1 MADDDDAHRLQTAI
15 ATILRVQ
22 KIMEPSLQ
30 TTHGELKLAPADIQ
44 TMRYVAEHPGT
55 MASRIAGFLG
65 VVPTTMSSIVDRLV
79 NRGFLQRSPI
89 EGNRRAIAL
98 DLTEVGIETFRQI
111 DSEELGSSRLM
122 LGFLPPSDQAAFV
135 ASMERI
141 ANALGEIERGD
152 GAGSAANT
160 VPVENG

>member
-1 MADDDDAHRLQTAI
+1 MDDDAQRLQAAI

-44 TMRYVAEHPGT
+44 TMRYVAQNPGC

-65 VVPTTMSSIVDRLV
+65 VVPTTMSSIVERLV
-79 NRGFLQRSPI
+79 NRGFLRRSAI

-98 DLTEVGIETFRQI
+98 DLTEAGGEAFRQI
-111 DSEELGSSRLM
+111 DTEELSSSRLM
-122 LGFLPPSDQAAFV
+122 LGFLPEADRPAFV
-135 ASMERI
+135 AAMETI
-141 ANALGEIERGD
+141 ADALGEMEREGGVLLGPMATRS
-152 GAGSAANT
+152 GAT
-160 VPVENG
+160 